1 MAITAAA
8 EKTTAAFFMGFP
20 FTKIVVDKGN
30 TSQDCGFGFALRQGH
45 DGILPIE
52 TGTALRCPLPVP
64 SRGTPNPNT
73 ENASRRFVPA
83 KYEIVNFMSG
93 VRRWAVNS
101 WHRTFHFVLGVDS
114 LPVLPA
120 R

>member
-20 FTKIVVDKGN
+20 FTKIVVDKGD

-52 TGTALRCPLPVP
+52 TGTAQRCPLPVP

-73 ENASRRFVPA
+73 ENASRKFVPA
-83 KYEIVNFMSG
+83 KYEIVNLMSG
-93 VRRWAVNS
+93 VRQWAVNS
-101 WHRTFHFVLGVDS
+101 RHATAIFKLGRI
-114 LPVLPA
+114 LG
-120 R
+120 

>member
-20 FTKIVVDKGN
+20 FIKIVVDKGD
-30 TSQDCGFGFALRQGH
+30 TSQDWGFGFALRQRH
-45 DGILPIE
+45 EGILPIE
-52 TGTALRCPLPVP
+52 PGTALRCPWPVP

-73 ENASRRFVPA
+73 ENASRKFVPA

-93 VRRWAVNS
+93 IRQWTVNS
-101 WHRTFHFVLGVDS
+101 RQAAAIFKLGHLGKTS
-114 LPVLPA
+114 